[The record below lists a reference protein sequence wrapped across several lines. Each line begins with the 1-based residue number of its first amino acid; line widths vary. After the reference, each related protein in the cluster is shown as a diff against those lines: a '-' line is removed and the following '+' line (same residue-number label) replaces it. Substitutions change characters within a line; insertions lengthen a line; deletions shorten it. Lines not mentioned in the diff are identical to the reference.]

1 MGHLHDAKGIY
12 TELRERIDKTQSG
25 LPVTEETYAILSHLF
40 TEDEAFIGA
49 KMPLTPRRIG
59 TIARRTGISKAQ
71 LEKKLDRMA
80 DKGLVF
86 DFQHPTR
93 GKYYMLAPPVVGFFE
108 MTMMRVRTDIDL
120 KEVARLLSL
129 YMYER
134 DEFMNEVLRGQTPI
148 GRAVLHDTSINDAI
162 RSDVMSYERATEI
175 IEDASQVAIAL
186 CYCRHKKSHLGE
198 ACDAPQEVCMV
209 LNNAVDFTTRHGHA
223 RRTDKKEMLDKL
235 ALSREH
241 GLVHIVDNVRDEPT
255 YLCNCCG
262 CCCGQLTAINRHGI
276 THAVATSN
284 FIAHI
289 DAESC
294 DGCGKCVR
302 ACPIQAVSLIAR
314 PHHLRAKS
322 KKKMVA
328 KIDEDVCLGCGVCHQ
343 DCKPGAL
350 TMKSRDKRV
359 LTPENTFERV
369 LSMQLGRGHLH
380 DLLFDEQDGPTA
392 HLLNRLAGAL
402 ENMPVTQRLL
412 LNETLKSR
420 FVRFL
425 AAQARRDKRNDVV

>member
-1 MGHLHDAKGIY
+1 MGHLHDVKGIY
-12 TELRERIDKTQSG
+12 SELRDRIDKTQCG
-25 LPVTEETYAILSHLF
+25 MPETPETYEILKHLF
-40 TEDEAFIGA
+40 TEEEARIGSL
-49 KMPLTPRRIG
+49 MPLAPRRIG
-59 TIARRTGISKAQ
+59 TIARRTQIPEAELAQ
-71 LEKKLDRMA
+71 KLDRMA

-86 DFQHPTR
+86 DFDHPTR

-108 MTMMRVRTDIDL
+108 MTMMRVRSDIDQ

-134 DEFMNEVLRGQTPI
+134 GDFMQEALRGQTPI
-148 GRAVLHDTSINDAI
+148 GRALVYENTIDEVVQ
-162 RSDVMSYERATEI
+162 SDVMSFERASEI
-175 IEDASQVAIAL
+175 IEESEQRAIAL

-209 LNNAVDFTTRHGHA
+209 LGKSVDFTVRHGHA
-223 RRTDKKEMLDKL
+223 RPVDKQEMLDKL

-241 GLVHIVDNVRDEPT
+241 GLVHISDNVQNEPA

-262 CCCGQLTAINRHGI
+262 CCCGQLTALNRHGI

-284 FIAHI
+284 FIASI
-289 DAESC
+289 EPETC

-302 ACPIQAVSLIAR
+302 ACPIQAVSLRAR
-314 PHHLRAKS
+314 PFHLRAKS

-328 KIDEDVCLGCGVCHQ
+328 TVDEDVCLGCGVCHPT
-343 DCKPGAL
+343 CKTGAL
-350 TMKSRDKRV
+350 QMKRRDKRV
-359 LTPENTFERV
+359 LTPKNTFERV
-369 LSMQLGRGHLH
+369 LSMSLGRGHLH

-392 HLLNRLAGAL
+392 QLLNRLAGAV
-402 ENMPVTQRLL
+402 ENMPPTRRLVV
-412 LNETLKSR
+412 NQTLKSR

-425 AAQARRDKRNDVV
+425 AGQAERDKRNEVV

>member
-1 MGHLHDAKGIY
+1 MGHLHDVKGVW
-12 TELRERIDKTQSG
+12 TELQGRIDKTQSG
-25 LPVTEETYAILSHLF
+25 MPTTPETYAILSHLF
-40 TEDEAFIGA
+40 TEEEARIGA

-59 TIARRTGISKAQ
+59 TIARRTGISKEQ
-71 LEKKLDRMA
+71 LVQKLDRMA

-86 DFQHPTR
+86 DFEHPTR

-108 MTMMRVRTDIDL
+108 MTMMRVRQDIDQ

-134 DEFMNEVLRGQTPI
+134 QEFMQEAMRGRTPI
-148 GRAVLHDTSINDAI
+148 GRALAYEQSLGDAVQ
-162 RSDVMSYERATEI
+162 SDVLSYERATEI
-175 IEDASQVAIAL
+175 IEGASKLAVAL

-209 LNNAVDFTTRHGHA
+209 LGTAVDFTVRHGHA
-223 RRTDKKEMLDKL
+223 RPASKQELLEKL

-241 GLVHIVDNVRDEPT
+241 GLVHITDNVRNAPA

-284 FIAHI
+284 FL
-289 DAESC
+289 AEIQVDSC

-302 ACPIQAVSLIAR
+302 RCPVQAVSLRAR
-314 PHHLRAKS
+314 PYHLRAKS

-328 KIDEDVCLGCGVCHQ
+328 HVDEDVCLGCGVCHPV
-343 DCKPGAL
+343 CKTGAL
-350 TMKSRDKRV
+350 TMARRAKRV
-359 LTPENTFERV
+359 LTPETTLERV
-369 LSMQLGRGHLH
+369 IGMYLGRGHLH
-380 DLLFDEQDGPTA
+380 DLLFDDQDGPTA
-392 HLLNRLAGAL
+392 AFLNRLTGAL
-402 ENMPVTQRLL
+402 ENMPAAQRLV
-412 LNETLKSR
+412 LNQTLKSR

-425 AAQARRDKRNDVV
+425 AQRARKDSRNDVV